1 MLTKVLFCY
10 NVIFRDNNKQERN
23 NMSKLLN
30 NFIAALKSGDINA
43 INKTA
48 NAALVYHRKH
58 PMASGLLTAEQVI
71 ALDYLK
77 SK

>member
-1 MLTKVLFCY
+1 
-10 NVIFRDNNKQERN
+10 
-23 NMSKLLN
+23 MSKLLN
-30 NFIAALKSGDINA
+30 NFISALKSGEINA

-48 NAALVYHRKH
+48 NAVLVYNRKH
-58 PMASGLLTAEQVI
+58 PMAGGLLTAEQVI